1 MKQKSIQSPK
11 HGKSEFPYY
20 GKSMGKSKYSKV
32 MGFSNI
38 LDEAKIHAIPKIWK
52 REFS

>member
-11 HGKSEFPYY
+11 HGKSEYPYY

-38 LDEAKIHAIPKIWK
+38 LGEAEIHTISKVWEK
-52 REFS
+52 